1 MSNTLT
7 EQTPRVYEPPRLV
20 LPSEKQAMPEGK
32 RSYANEINDPY
43 FGSYG
48 PS

>member
-20 LPSEKQAMPEGK
+20 LPSEKETAPEGGK
-32 RSYANEINDPY
+32 AFTTVESTSP
-43 FGSYG
+43 GVLSG